1 LFIEDIRLS
10 ILQRKWDD
18 KVNKLM
24 NAYKQKGKKSSLIM
38 NQLKNIDADRIN
50 HYIREYYNQLKENYI
65 KEVGCWF
72 SNKEV

>member
-1 LFIEDIRLS
+1 MFIEDIRLS